1 MIKLVSWKF
10 RRSRP
15 TVDSGTLLAG
25 AQFVDTYRVV
35 LDGARLVN
43 HRPPIGCMRGNPD
56 GSKHC

>member
-35 LDGARLVN
+35 VDGAPLVED
-43 HRPPIGCMRGNPD
+43 RPPRRCLRGNPD